1 MNRRDID
8 NQLELALAY
17 HEQGLQLIPLP
28 AGVKAAKRK
37 WKHRLERPQTA
48 GDVREMF
55 GHQAVNT
62 AIYSGPE
69 SGNFTTIDIDDPPLY
84 SWACQNVRHF
94 TDLVTRTL
102 ACKSGG
108 RGGVHI
114 GVKTERPL
122 SNTHFNHPADP
133 AKKGGDIIAAGGYAL
148 YPRSMVRGGA
158 YQLLFDGFGG
168 IVDLDIHDRAL
179 KDLIHVFNLR
189 EHVEPEP
196 LPTRDTTTG
205 IIYKDGKPYGL
216 SLKAWNLLTKGDTA
230 GRYATRSEADQA
242 VIVSCVLRG
251 WDLDTV
257 RELFRRHSYQ
267 GGKYRE
273 KERHRD
279 KYLAICYRNAEK
291 YLSQNKAE
299 IDTNID
305 RFHDLVNSWPW
316 KGQGG
321 RVDRE
326 ITRALLEIAR
336 RRRSLDGFG
345 ASIRELGELAA
356 IGTGPTHRALQRNP
370 FITDSTTDG
379 ITCTFTLQA
388 PYNTPCVKSVPVC
401 KTQERTPTCVK
412 SVPVLQS
419 GNNTRADVFRWG
431 GLGKAG
437 ADIYADLLQ
446 YGDSDIKTISERARV
461 NIVTVYRKIN
471 DLERCGLVT
480 VRKQGRQTILKAVQG
495 ADLDRAAEII
505 GTAGALKRQIER
517 HDRERKAYQE
527 YIKRVSH

>member
-1 MNRRDID
+1 VNRRDID

-28 AGVKAAKRK
+28 AGVKAANKK

-69 SGNFTTIDIDDPPLY
+69 SGNFCTIDIDEPRLY

-114 GVKTERPL
+114 GIKTEHPL
-122 SNTHFNHPADP
+122 TNTHFQNPQDP

-168 IVDLDIHDRAL
+168 IVDLDIHDRTL

-196 LPTRDTTTG
+196 LPTRDTTSG
-205 IIYKDGKPYGL
+205 IIYKNGKPYGL
-216 SLKAWNLLTKGDTA
+216 SLKAWNLLTQGDTA

-251 WDLDTV
+251 WDLETV

-305 RFHDLVNSWPW
+305 RLTDLVHNWPW

-321 RVDRE
+321 RTDKD
-326 ITRALLEIAR
+326 ISLALLEIAR
-336 RRRSLDGFG
+336 RRRSLEGFG
-345 ASIRELGELAA
+345 ASIRELGELA
-356 IGTGPTHRALQRNP
+356 GTSYKTAHRALQRNP
-370 FITDSTTDG
+370 FIIDSTTDG
-379 ITCTFTLQA
+379 ITCTFTVKV
-388 PYNTPCVKSVPVC
+388 PNNTPCVKSV
-401 KTQERTPTCVK
+401 
-412 SVPVLQS
+412 SVLQS
-419 GNNTRADVFRWG
+419 GNTTRADVFRWG

-437 ADIYADLLQ
+437 ADIYAALLQ
-446 YGDSDIKTISERARV
+446 YGESDIMTLSQRARV
-461 NIVTVYRKIN
+461 AFRTVYNKIN
-471 DLERCGLVT
+471 DLERAGLVT
-480 VRKQGRQTILKAVQG
+480 VRKQGRQTLLQAVQG
-495 ADLDRAAEII
+495 ADLDRAARIV

-517 HDRERKAYQE
+517 HERERTAYRS
-527 YIKRVSH
+527 YIKRIQH